1 LRIYRVWE
9 RANGKANRKYGA
21 PIVNVYNALKHS
33 WDGNGLERG
42 FLLDQVSVV
51 MGHVTV
57 EMTKRYAQ
65 YRLEKMKDV
74 IRGKHAGDHRLF
86 TPTSRAK
93 ILELK
98 PIMVCG
104 TGAE

>member
-1 LRIYRVWE
+1 LRIYRVWK

-51 MGHVTV
+51 MGHVSV
-57 EMTKRYAQ
+57 ETMKWYAQ
-65 YRLEKMKDV
+65 YRLEKK
-74 IRGKHAGDHRLF
+74 
-86 TPTSRAK
+86 
-93 ILELK
+93 
-98 PIMVCG
+98 
-104 TGAE
+104 